1 VRSFSGAYT
10 PTFVPTEHSSS
21 HPGVIDPAAVDRYAA
36 VMGPIIRRM
45 WPVTFH
51 DLDRL
56 SHDDRILIVANHSG
70 MGAAELWTLALHW
83 YERFGVTRPVAGM
96 AHPAGFRVPILREAL
111 QGMGAVEATRVG
123 AAKARQAGVPLL
135 LFPGGDVEA
144 TRPFWQADRVDFG
157 GRKGWIRL
165 AREHGLTIVPLCI
178 SGSHV
183 TLPILAS
190 GRAISWLTGLRALGT
205 HRAPLPALAVLT
217 TTLSFV
223 AARALGFSR
232 PVSLFA
238 AWASVW
244 PTVMLPW
251 VPSRIGF
258 HFLPP
263 IPAAEIAAADD
274 DALYDRVVGAL
285 GRTLREE
292 NARTRAER
300 ASVPSR
306 PLVRDG

>member
-1 VRSFSGAYT
+1 M
-10 PTFVPTEHSSS
+10 PTENSSA
-21 HPGVIDPAAVDRYAA
+21 HPGVIDPAAIDRYAA
-36 VMGPIIRRM
+36 AMGPLIRRM
-45 WPVTFH
+45 WPATFH

-56 SHDDRILIVANHSG
+56 PHDDRVLIIANHS
-70 MGAAELWTLALHW
+70 
-83 YERFGVTRPVAGM
+83 
-96 AHPAGFRVPILREAL
+96 
-111 QGMGAVEATRVG
+111 GMGAVEATRVG
-123 AAKARQAGVPLL
+123 ATKARQAGVPLL
-135 LFPGGDVEA
+135 LFPGGDHEA
-144 TRPFWQADRVDFG
+144 TRPFWQPDRVDFA

-178 SGSHV
+178 SGSHI

-190 GRAISWLTGLRALGT
+190 GRIIAWLTGLRAIGT
-205 HRAPLPALAVLT
+205 HRAPLPALALLT
-217 TTLSFV
+217 TTLAYTV
-223 AARALGFSR
+223 ARALGFSR

-244 PTVMLPW
+244 PTVALPW

-263 IPAAEIAAADD
+263 IPAAEVAAADD

-292 NARTRAER
+292 NARGRSDR
-300 ASVPSR
+300 NSVPSR
-306 PLVRDG
+306 PLVRDA